1 MSERIAKTT
10 PKRMKLPAN
19 FKRRRNSKSKD
30 SKGRGKSGVTY
41 PTDFLQDVRKME
53 IKERNPD
60 TGNEV
65 LITSLDPYEN
75 EKHKEIMDKWYDRW
89 KKQQKKKGKS
99 SEGEGGEGKEGEG
112 KKSEVKVTVGGRG
125 KGKGKRIKY
134 KLKGDAAKRLRGRG
148 LGTASQFA
156 KEATSRALGF
166 EDAKAYEKAA
176 KEAKNL
182 FSAKDLKKAVKE
194 EGKQWMQFAS
204 FLLDTALNTARP
216 KNKKKKLTKA
226 QRAGP
231 KGAKRTLDEARDKFQ
246 KHKETVDKKRAS
258 LRAVSDVLMKYTDVA
273 VGVGCT
279 VAFGPLGG
287 AVGAFITNAVGR
299 YANEKVQKID
309 ELMGVDCSGI
319 TDLQKKNCFKKAGVK
334 TEQEKYEAEL
344 FALILKMYVAYGEAV
359 EQAFD
364 DLKNLTPEQVKEIEL
379 QYKFEKTLQKA
390 SEKPVAK
397 KASEERSFLA
407 EVREAFNEAC
417 DFEDDL

>member
-1 MSERIAKTT
+1 MLFRSK
-10 PKRMKLPAN
+10 MK
-19 FKRRRNSKSKD
+19 
-30 SKGRGKSGVTY
+30 
-41 PTDFLQDVRKME
+41 M
-53 IKERNPD
+53 
-60 TGNEV
+60 
-65 LITSLDPYEN
+65 
-75 EKHKEIMDKWYDRW
+75 
-89 KKQQKKKGKS
+89 KGKAP
-99 SEGEGGEGKEGEG
+99 
-112 KKSEVKVTVGGRG
+112 
-125 KGKGKRIKY
+125 KG
-134 KLKGDAAKRLRGRG
+134 LKRLRGSG
-148 LGTASQFA
+148 LGTASEFA
-156 KEATSRALGF
+156 ANATSKALGF

-182 FSAKDLKKAVKE
+182 FSAKDLKNAVKE

-204 FLLDTALNTARP
+204 FLLDTALNTAKP
-216 KNKKKKLTKA
+216 KKKEKKLTKA
-226 QRAGP
+226 ERAGP
-231 KGAKRTLDEARDKFQ
+231 KGAKRTLNEARDKFQ

-334 TEQEKYEAEL
+334 TEQEEYEAEL

-359 EQAFD
+359 KQAFE

-390 SEKPVAK
+390 SEKPVSK

>member
-10 PKRMKLPAN
+10 PKRMKVPASL
-19 FKRRRNSKSKD
+19 KRYSIGKGSKSKG

-75 EKHKEIMDKWYDRW
+75 KKHKEIMDKWYDRW

-99 SEGEGGEGKEGEG
+99 SEGEGGEGE
-112 KKSEVKVTVGGRG
+112 KSEVKVTVGGTGKRRRMKM
-125 KGKGKRIKY
+125 KGKAP
-134 KLKGDAAKRLRGRG
+134 KGLNRLRGSG
-148 LGTASQFA
+148 LGTASEFA
-156 KEATSRALGF
+156 RNATSKALGF

-204 FLLDTALNTARP
+204 FLLDTALNTTKP
-216 KNKKKKLTKA
+216 KKKEKKLTKA
-226 QRAGP
+226 ERAGA
-231 KGAKRTLDEARDKFQ
+231 KGAKRTLNEAREKFQ

-287 AVGAFITNAVGR
+287 AVGAFVTNAVGR

-319 TDLQKKNCFKKAGVK
+319 TDLQKKNCFKKAGIK

-344 FALILKMYVAYGEAV
+344 FALILKMYVAYGEAI